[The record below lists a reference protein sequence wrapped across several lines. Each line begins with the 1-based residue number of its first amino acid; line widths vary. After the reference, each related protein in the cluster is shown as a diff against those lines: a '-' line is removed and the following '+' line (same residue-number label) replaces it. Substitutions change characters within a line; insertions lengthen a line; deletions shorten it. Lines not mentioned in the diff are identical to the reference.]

1 MIYRITLFQFCN
13 AFKSINFIIVSSV
26 IFFLLITS
34 KQELVPDHLRGVMKA
49 GYWENKVG
57 QYRTVVGGSLWYWV
71 GIGAVYR

>member
-1 MIYRITLFQFCN
+1 M
-13 AFKSINFIIVSSV
+13 SSV

-57 QYRTVVGGSLWYWV
+57 QYRTVLGRYWGCIGKYLVILGQFRAVTVVG
-71 GIGAVYR
+71 